1 MRRCLMATDLVRHPG
16 TLGVKSP
23 PDRSV
28 SLPDPRDTAVSMM
41 GFGGVGGSA
50 IGNLRLKQL
59 QKQRR
64 DLVDRYEALAPDAPN
79 APYNQERDTLLDEI
93 DEVERLIRE
102 EEPPEEPPP
111 SAPVE
116 TVNVSDP
123 AVRKVLLERL
133 GRRHLGPA
141 PDLPPDTAAM
151 VAEGEPPRIGR
162 AHPERPSAPYEP
174 LPELTEEERKR
185 GKKAIDKIREDNAE
199 GLNPESRMDAQF
211 LPGLFAQMAEQENR
225 GYFGDVGEF
234 VGNMS
239 TEQKIALLIAVGA
252 LTGGASTPM
261 LGPALAGGAGLAFAN
276 Q

>member
-28 SLPDPRDTAVSMM
+28 SLPDARDTAVSMM

-141 PDLPPDTAAM
+141 PDLPPNTAAM
-151 VAEGEPPRIGR
+151 GGTREA
-162 AHPERPSAPYEP
+162 PEEWQP
-174 LPELTEEERKR
+174 TEEEKKR
-185 GKKAIDKIREDNAE
+185 GLEEIEKIRERERRRRE
-199 GLNPESRMDAQF
+199 GRNPESRMDAAM
-211 LPGLFAQMAEQENR
+211 LPDLFAQMAEQENR

>member
-1 MRRCLMATDLVRHPG
+1 MRRCLMTTDLVRHPG
-16 TLGVKSP
+16 SIGIKSP

-28 SLPDPRDTAVSMM
+28 SLPDPRDTAVHMM
-41 GFGGVGGSA
+41 G
-50 IGNLRLKQL
+50 
-59 QKQRR
+59 
-64 DLVDRYEALAPDAPN
+64 
-79 APYNQERDTLLDEI
+79 
-93 DEVERLIRE
+93 
-102 EEPPEEPPP
+102 
-111 SAPVE
+111 
-116 TVNVSDP
+116 
-123 AVRKVLLERL
+123 
-133 GRRHLGPA
+133 
-141 PDLPPDTAAM
+141 M

-185 GKKAIDKIREDNAE
+185 AQDAIDKIREENE
-199 GLNPESRMDAQF
+199 GVLNPESRMDAQF
-211 LPGLFAQMAEQENR
+211 LPELFAQMAEQENR